1 MSIRQVPLRTMEP
14 GVSTDGLGSRI
25 SRVLEVGRSSSKS
38 REVAELKAELAT
50 KTQELE
56 TAHEEIR
63 KLKEALEAL
72 RKPTV
77 LCPLAITFVYP
88 HGYIST
94 TDLWI
99 FLKGEGGHN

>member
-1 MSIRQVPLRTMEP
+1 MEP

-94 TDLWI
+94 TG
-99 FLKGEGGHN
+99 KGGR